1 MKVSGRRM
9 KKIALFLFLMAA
21 LVVVLVIYLNT
32 HIHHSSEK
40 YISKNINVL
49 PFSYTVLVLGA
60 HVQENGQLSFILK
73 DRVDRAL
80 ELYKAHKVCRFLLSG
95 DHGRKKYDEVNTMK
109 RYLINK
115 GVPQKDI
122 FLDHAGFDTYSS
134 LVRAKKVFDVK
145 SVIIVSQLF
154 HLPRAV
160 YIARKIGLNAYGCP
174 TANDFYERNLYYKFR
189 ESLADMKAYFSLMI
203 NLNPRFLGNKI
214 PITGDSRKSYD

>member
-1 MKVSGRRM
+1 MLSFKRL
-9 KKIALFLFLMAA
+9 KKIVLFLVSVAMLLIAC
-21 LVVVLVIYLNT
+21 VILLNT

-40 YISKNINVL
+40 YISKSIKSL

-80 ELYKAHKVCRFLLSG
+80 ELYKSHKICRFLLSG
-95 DHGRKKYDEVNTMK
+95 DHGRKNYDEVNNMK
-109 RYLINK
+109 KYLINK
-115 GVPQKDI
+115 GVSTKDI

-134 LVRAKKVFDVK
+134 LVRAKEVFDVK
-145 SVIIVSQLF
+145 SVIIVSQQF

-189 ESLADMKAYFSLMI
+189 ESLADVKAYFSLLFH
-203 NLNPRFLGNKI
+203 LNPRFLGKEI
-214 PITGDSRKSYD
+214 PITDDSRKSYD

>member
-1 MKVSGRRM
+1 MFSHSGI
-9 KKIALFLFLMAA
+9 KKIALLLFLFAA
-21 LVVVLVIYLNT
+21 FVIIFVICLNT
-32 HIHHSSEK
+32 HIHHSAEK
-40 YISKNINVL
+40 YISKNIKSL

-80 ELYKAHKVCRFLLSG
+80 ELYKAQKVCRFLLSG
-95 DHGRKKYDEVNTMK
+95 DHGRKNYDEVNNMK
-109 RYLINK
+109 KYLINK
-115 GVPQKDI
+115 GVAQQDI

-134 LVRAKKVFDVK
+134 LVRAKEVFGVN

-160 YIARKIGLNAYGCP
+160 YIARKIGLNAYGCSV
-174 TANDFYERNLYYKFR
+174 ANDFYERNSYYKFR
-189 ESLADMKAYFSLMI
+189 ESLANVKAYFSLLF

-214 PITGDSRKSYD
+214 PITGDSRMSYD